1 MYLQGS
7 LFILGCAVM
16 SACAKTEAQAENPLA
31 IANAFVE
38 REFPEVNIAAM
49 RAEVTANETTW
60 TVTYRPRRDSVG
72 GGPEVTIE
80 KPSGR
85 VVAAQSFQ

>member
-1 MYLQGS
+1 M
-7 LFILGCAVM
+7 A
-16 SACAKTEAQAENPLA
+16 ACAQTEVQAEDPLA

-38 REFPEVNIAAM
+38 REFPEVDIAAM

-60 TVTYRPRRDSVG
+60 TVTYRPRRDPVG

-85 VVAAQSFQ
+85 VVAARSFQ